1 MESVALRKSLI
12 VILSLALLISVAG
25 IRSTPFS
32 TAFSPHQND
41 FFKYNETSDLG
52 NGTGN
57 YAGYTE
63 HQTATGGENVT
74 GLSGNTVSMNYGYSY
89 DWSNSSGATLT
100 GKSGGP
106 YTFSDSS
113 FLYIRGTDNV
123 TSFGGAKYVN
133 PTVWFAMNSLL
144 LVGANFTILNTP
156 MKIMSSITT
165 VFLPTEKVM
174 VNAIFAQGSGTY
186 QRNDVY
192 GQFTAS
198 YTWSAWYDP
207 ATGYIIGYNYVE
219 HDTNPNGDGFDY
231 TDKLYVTS
239 TSYALTYGLSTLPTS
254 ASTANSTT
262 STIFSTFTTSTSTAT
277 TLATSAP
284 TSSSTVISA
293 VTTETSTRT
302 QTPLLDYAIVII
314 AVVVA
319 VVVIAFF
326 RRRDTSSSASATNL
340 GTQT

>member
-1 MESVALRKSLI
+1 MKVTIMESVALRKSLI

-74 GLSGNTVSMNYGYSY
+74 GVSGNTVSMNYGYSY

-219 HDTNPNGDGFDY
+219 QDTNPNGDGFTY
-231 TDKLYVTS
+231 ADKLYVTAS
-239 TSYALTYGLSTLPTS
+239 SYQLSIASPTTITIVSPTTSLTTSSSISLITSSATLSTTILS
-254 ASTANSTT
+254 STT
-262 STIFSTFTTSTSTAT
+262 STTE
-277 TLATSAP
+277 AP
-284 TSSSTVISA
+284 AQSK
-293 VTTETSTRT
+293 
-302 QTPLLDYAIVII
+302 TPLLDYAIII
-314 AVVVA
+314 VAVVVA
-319 VVVIAFF
+319 VVVLALL
-326 RRRDTSSSASATNL
+326 RRRDTSSTQTADL
-340 GTQT
+340 GTHT